1 VNPRIET
8 CVEKLCLKG
17 CRVVWEDIR
26 LLEDGS
32 TLPETDGLL
41 ETERLAVLHELKF
54 IMSVY
59 STAGSC
65 EIDE

>member
-1 VNPRIET
+1 MNTRVET

-26 LLEDGS
+26 LLEEGVQ
-32 TLPETDGLL
+32 LPETGGLL

-65 EIDE
+65 EIDD

>member
-1 VNPRIET
+1 VNSRVET

-26 LLEDGS
+26 LLEEGAL
-32 TLPETDGLL
+32 LPETSNLL

-65 EIDE
+65 EVDE

>member
-1 VNPRIET
+1 MTSRVET

-26 LLEDGS
+26 LLEEGVQ
-32 TLPETDGLL
+32 LPETGELL

-65 EIDE
+65 EIDD

>member
-1 VNPRIET
+1 MNSRIET

-17 CRVVWEDIR
+17 CRVVWDDIR
-26 LLEDGS
+26 LLEEGS
-32 TLPETDGLL
+32 TLPETEGLL

-65 EIDE
+65 AVDD

>member
-1 VNPRIET
+1 MNSRIES

-26 LLEDGS
+26 LLEEGS
-32 TLPETDGLL
+32 TLSETSGLL

-65 EIDE
+65 EIDD

>member
-1 VNPRIET
+1 MNSRIET

-26 LLEDGS
+26 LLEEGS
-32 TLPETDGLL
+32 TLSETSGLL

-65 EIDE
+65 EIDD

>member
-1 VNPRIET
+1 MNSRVET
-8 CVEKLCLKG
+8 CVDKLCLKG

-26 LLEDGS
+26 LIEKGAL
-32 TLPETDGLL
+32 LPETSGLL

-65 EIDE
+65 EIDD

>member
-1 VNPRIET
+1 MNTRIET

-26 LLEDGS
+26 LLEEGS
-32 TLPETDGLL
+32 TLPETADLL

-65 EIDE
+65 EVDD

>member
-1 VNPRIET
+1 MNPRIET

-26 LLEDGS
+26 LLEKGLI
-32 TLPETDGLL
+32 LPETDGLL

-65 EIDE
+65 EIDD

>member
-17 CRVVWEDIR
+17 CRIVWEDIR
-26 LLEDGS
+26 LLEEGIQ
-32 TLPETDGLL
+32 LPETSGLL
-41 ETERLAVLHELKF
+41 ETERLAVLHELKI

-65 EIDE
+65 EIDD

>member
-1 VNPRIET
+1 MNPRIET

-17 CRVVWEDIR
+17 CRIVWEDIR
-26 LLEDGS
+26 LLEEGIQ
-32 TLPETDGLL
+32 LPETSGLL
-41 ETERLAVLHELKF
+41 ETERLAVLHELKI

-65 EIDE
+65 EIDD

>member
-1 VNPRIET
+1 MNSRIET

-26 LLEDGS
+26 LLEEGAL
-32 TLPETDGLL
+32 LPETTGLL
-41 ETERLAVLHELKF
+41 ETERLAVLHELKL

-59 STAGSC
+59 STTGSC
-65 EIDE
+65 KIDD

>member
-1 VNPRIET
+1 MISRIDT

-26 LLEDGS
+26 LLEEGAQ
-32 TLPETDGLL
+32 LPETDGLL
-41 ETERLAVLHELKF
+41 ETERLAVLHELKV

-65 EIDE
+65 EIDA

>member
-1 VNPRIET
+1 MNTRVET

-26 LLEDGS
+26 FLEEGVI
-32 TLPETDGLL
+32 LPETSGLL
-41 ETERLAVLHELKF
+41 ETERLAVLHELKI

-65 EIDE
+65 EIHD

>member
-1 VNPRIET
+1 VNSRIEI

-26 LLEDGS
+26 LLEEG
-32 TLPETDGLL
+32 TQLPETDGLL

-65 EIDE
+65 EIDD

>member
-1 VNPRIET
+1 MNSRIET

-26 LLEDGS
+26 LLEEGAL
-32 TLPETDGLL
+32 LPETSGLL
-41 ETERLAVLHELKF
+41 ETERLAVLHELKL

-59 STAGSC
+59 SIAGSC
-65 EIDE
+65 KIDD

>member
-1 VNPRIET
+1 MNPRIET

-26 LLEDGS
+26 LLEEG
-32 TLPETDGLL
+32 TQLPETDGLL

-65 EIDE
+65 EIDD

>member
-26 LLEDGS
+26 LLENGV
-32 TLPETDGLL
+32 TLPETEGLL
-41 ETERLAVLHELKF
+41 ETERHVVLNELKF

-59 STAGSC
+59 SSAGSC
-65 EIDE
+65 EIDD

>member
-1 VNPRIET
+1 MNTRIET

-26 LLEDGS
+26 LLEKGDL
-32 TLPETDGLL
+32 LPETSGLL